1 MSEPADAAAPY
12 DQGHQEAF
20 AELLRQIAGQVAI
33 GLQAVAGGEVSLN
46 LVASDAPSWPAAGNF
61 GIRIGGEKLAAIRLA
76 GAVSA
81 ELAEALGA
89 AHEAQERSAE
99 PKNAPAQKPQIKQAA
114 VAAPESSAAMSGS
127 NLELL
132 LDIKLSATI
141 RFGQRRML
149 LREILEI
156 HPGAAIELDR
166 NVQDPVDLLVGGR
179 VIARGEVVIVDGNY
193 GLRILEIVSP
203 QQRIALL
210 EG

>member
-1 MSEPADAAAPY
+1 M
-12 DQGHQEAF
+12 
-20 AELLRQIAGQVAI
+20 
-33 GLQAVAGGEVSLN
+33 
-46 LVASDAPSWPAAGNF
+46 
-61 GIRIGGEKLAAIRLA
+61 
-76 GAVSA
+76 
-81 ELAEALGA
+81 
-89 AHEAQERSAE
+89 
-99 PKNAPAQKPQIKQAA
+99 
-114 VAAPESSAAMSGS
+114 
-127 NLELL
+127 ELL